1 MTGKRC
7 YCVRSLSH
15 LASIVSYEES
25 FYGKPEM
32 NLQPLG
38 GTRYDYPRTLSFIYF
53 YAWLFIAVAL
63 LLTTLAVLA
72 MARHVGAR
80 GTFNLL
86 VSISALLLSVRA
98 LSDIFSSARQIVI
111 SETGIAALAFN
122 KIWKTIL
129 WKDVERIERTRRR
142 SRVSGK
148 IGFELLIIG
157 PAEVIRIDYAI
168 NELQTLLEAINK
180 FSCQYQIDIF
190 SREEASNAGTEKP
203 HETNVTIK
211 NLFNRKP
218 RRTQLLK
225 TGVLKKMT
233 SLL

>member
-1 MTGKRC
+1 
-7 YCVRSLSH
+7 
-15 LASIVSYEES
+15 
-25 FYGKPEM
+25 M
-32 NLQPLG
+32 NLQPPG

-63 LLTTLAVLA
+63 SLTTLAVLA
-72 MARHVGAR
+72 MARHVDAR

-86 VSISALLLSVRA
+86 VSMSALLLSVRA
-98 LSDIFSSARQIVI
+98 LSDIFSSARPIVI
-111 SETGIAALAFN
+111 SDTGIAALAFD
-122 KIWKTIL
+122 KIWKTIP
-129 WKDVERIERTRRR
+129 WKDVERIERIRRR

-180 FSCQYQIDIF
+180 FSCQYQIDVF
-190 SREEASNAGTEKP
+190 SREEVGDTGTEKS

-211 NLFNRKP
+211 TVFTRKLRRKQLFE
-218 RRTQLLK
+218 